1 MNILEILKG
10 LGVEDSLAGQIESG
24 IKSEIH
30 KAFVPKEQYNKKIE
44 SLNSLETKIKDL
56 ENSKQNIVE
65 EKNKD
70 NETINAILTKLNQL
84 EEKEKKQIEQTR
96 INKIKTELENKGLN
110 PKISNLILKDIDLQS
125 EDSEI
130 INNISENY
138 SEYFTKVEIEG
149 TETNLKNNFSSGK
162 TGFRKEDVEK
172 MSEQELLKLMDENP
186 NFTENII
193 YE

>member
-44 SLNSLETKIKDL
+44 SLNSLEVKIKDL

-70 NETINAILTKLNQL
+70 NETINAILAKLNQL

-172 MSEQELLKLMDENP
+172 MSEEEIIKLMDENP
-186 NFTENII
+186 NFAENII
-193 YE
+193 Y

>member
-44 SLNSLETKIKDL
+44 SLNSLEVKIKDL

-149 TETNLKNNFSSGK
+149 TKTNLKNNFSSGK

-172 MSEQELLKLMDENP
+172 MSEEEIIKLMDENP
-186 NFTENII
+186 NFAENII
-193 YE
+193 Y

>member
-44 SLNSLETKIKDL
+44 SLNSLEVKIKDL

-70 NETINAILTKLNQL
+70 NETINTILAKLNQL

-162 TGFRKEDVEK
+162 AGFRKEDVEK
-172 MSEQELLKLMDENP
+172 MSEEEIIKLMDENP
-186 NFTENII
+186 NFAENII
-193 YE
+193 Y

>member
-44 SLNSLETKIKDL
+44 SLNSLEAKIKDL

-70 NETINAILTKLNQL
+70 NETINAILAKLNQL
-84 EEKEKKQIEQTR
+84 EKKEKKQIEQTR
-96 INKIKTELENKGLN
+96 INKIKTELVNKGLN
-110 PKISNLILKDIDLQS
+110 PKISNLILKDIDLQN

-172 MSEQELLKLMDENP
+172 MSEEEIIKLMDENP
-186 NFTENII
+186 NFAENII
-193 YE
+193 Y

>member
-44 SLNSLETKIKDL
+44 SLNSLEAKIKVL

-70 NETINAILTKLNQL
+70 NETINAILAKLNQL

-172 MSEQELLKLMDENP
+172 MSEEEIIKLMDENP
-186 NFTENII
+186 NFAENII
-193 YE
+193 Y

>member
-44 SLNSLETKIKDL
+44 SLNSLEAKIKDL

-70 NETINAILTKLNQL
+70 NETINAILAKLNQL

-172 MSEQELLKLMDENP
+172 MSEEEIIKLMDENP
-186 NFTENII
+186 NFAENII
-193 YE
+193 Y

>member
-70 NETINAILTKLNQL
+70 NETINAILAKLNQL

-172 MSEQELLKLMDENP
+172 MSEEEIIKLMDENP
-186 NFTENII
+186 NFAENII
-193 YE
+193 Y

>member
-44 SLNSLETKIKDL
+44 SLNSLEVKIKDL

-172 MSEQELLKLMDENP
+172 MSEEEIIKLMDENP
-186 NFTENII
+186 NFAENII
-193 YE
+193 Y

>member
-1 MNILEILKG
+1 M
-10 LGVEDSLAGQIESG
+10 
-24 IKSEIH
+24 
-30 KAFVPKEQYNKKIE
+30 
-44 SLNSLETKIKDL
+44 NSLEAKIKDL

-110 PKISNLILKDIDLQS
+110 PKISNLILKDIDLQN

-172 MSEQELLKLMDENP
+172 MSEEEIIKLMDENP
-186 NFTENII
+186 NFAENII
-193 YE
+193 Y

>member
-44 SLNSLETKIKDL
+44 SLNSLEAKIKDL

-70 NETINAILTKLNQL
+70 NETINAILAKLNQL

-96 INKIKTELENKGLN
+96 INKIKTELVNKGLN
-110 PKISNLILKDIDLQS
+110 PKISNLILKDIDLQN

-172 MSEQELLKLMDENP
+172 MSEEEIIKLMDENP
-186 NFTENII
+186 NFAENII
-193 YE
+193 Y

>member
-44 SLNSLETKIKDL
+44 SLNSLEVKIKDL

-70 NETINAILTKLNQL
+70 NETINAILAKLNQL

-172 MSEQELLKLMDENP
+172 MSEEEIIKLIDENP
-186 NFTENII
+186 NFAENII
-193 YE
+193 Y

>member
-44 SLNSLETKIKDL
+44 SLNSLEVKIKDL

-70 NETINAILTKLNQL
+70 NETINAILAKLNQL

-110 PKISNLILKDIDLQS
+110 PKISNLILKDIDLQN

-172 MSEQELLKLMDENP
+172 MSEEEIIKLMDENP
-186 NFTENII
+186 NFAENII
-193 YE
+193 Y

>member
-44 SLNSLETKIKDL
+44 SLNSLEVKIKDL

-70 NETINAILTKLNQL
+70 NETINTILAKLNQL

-125 EDSEI
+125 EYSEI
-130 INNISENY
+130 INNISEN
-138 SEYFTKVEIEG
+138 
-149 TETNLKNNFSSGK
+149 
-162 TGFRKEDVEK
+162 
-172 MSEQELLKLMDENP
+172 
-186 NFTENII
+186 
-193 YE
+193 

>member
-44 SLNSLETKIKDL
+44 SLNSLEAKIKDL

-70 NETINAILTKLNQL
+70 NETINTILAKLNQL

>member
-44 SLNSLETKIKDL
+44 SLNSLEAKIKDL

-70 NETINAILTKLNQL
+70 NETINTILAKLNQL

-172 MSEQELLKLMDENP
+172 MSEEEIIKLMDENP
-186 NFTENII
+186 NFAENII
-193 YE
+193 Y

>member
-44 SLNSLETKIKDL
+44 SLNSLEAKIKDL

-70 NETINAILTKLNQL
+70 NETINTILAKLNQL

-138 SEYFTKVEIEG
+138 SEYFAKVEIEG

-172 MSEQELLKLMDENP
+172 MSEEEIIKLMDENP
-186 NFTENII
+186 NFAENII
-193 YE
+193 Y

>member
-44 SLNSLETKIKDL
+44 SLNSLEVKIKDL

-70 NETINAILTKLNQL
+70 NETINTILAKLNQL

-172 MSEQELLKLMDENP
+172 MSEEEIIKLMDENP
-186 NFTENII
+186 NFAENII
-193 YE
+193 Y

>member
-172 MSEQELLKLMDENP
+172 MSEEEIIKLMDENP
-186 NFTENII
+186 NFAENII
-193 YE
+193 Y

>member
-44 SLNSLETKIKDL
+44 SLNSLEVKIKDL

-70 NETINAILTKLNQL
+70 NETINVILAKLNQL

-172 MSEQELLKLMDENP
+172 MSEEEIIKLMDENP
-186 NFTENII
+186 NFAENII
-193 YE
+193 Y

>member
-24 IKSEIH
+24 IRSEIH
-30 KAFVPKEQYNKKIE
+30 KVFVPKEQYNKKIE
-44 SLNSLETKIKDL
+44 SLNSLEAKIKDL

-70 NETINAILTKLNQL
+70 NETINTILAKLNQL

-172 MSEQELLKLMDENP
+172 MSEEEIIKLMDENP
-186 NFTENII
+186 NFAENII
-193 YE
+193 Y

>member
-44 SLNSLETKIKDL
+44 SLNSLEAKIKDL

-70 NETINAILTKLNQL
+70 NETINAILAKLNQL

-110 PKISNLILKDIDLQS
+110 PKISNLILKDIDLQN

-172 MSEQELLKLMDENP
+172 MSEEEIIKLMDENP
-186 NFTENII
+186 NFAENII
-193 YE
+193 Y